1 MWTVNWSCNW
11 PFLITDVKQNVKPF
25 LHFYLS
31 KRRSSKKTK
40 TKKGHSR
47 KQRPFFEQQKMQF
60 KTCSEN
66 GSWFYCKIKLW
77 IYLYLGIVIV
87 PFILTKIWILKTHTV
102 FLIDL
107 TPDNDFSKK
116 FLLNRVWVYFC
127 PNFFFGYIRK
137 IFKWDRRH

>member
-1 MWTVNWSCNW
+1 MNHKNENNASIVCMEFWVMWTVNWSCNW

-60 KTCSEN
+60 KKCSEN
-66 GSWFYCKIKLW
+66 GSWFYCKINYRYTIQLRDSNSAIYFDQNLNSKNPHCFFNRLKLQ
-77 IYLYLGIVIV
+77 IMISARNSY
-87 PFILTKIWILKTHTV
+87 
-102 FLIDL
+102 
-107 TPDNDFSKK
+107 
-116 FLLNRVWVYFC
+116 
-127 PNFFFGYIRK
+127 
-137 IFKWDRRH
+137 